1 MSDIVSTSNK
11 NQNATTSANHAHDFR
26 SLWNY
31 FFDFSNNDMD
41 NIEPK
46 IDITDN
52 KTSVMVVAE
61 IPGIKEEDIDLK
73 ISEDGYLTISGEK
86 QNITEE
92 NSKNNYFKEISYGL
106 FKRTIPLPWDLDYS
120 ASEAEY
126 ENGVLTLRIPKSQ
139 TEKQKFKKIN
149 IKKKN
154 TDKTDLKESG
164 TQKNS
169 WFIFLFNYIYV
180 YKINTDCDNI
190 VYRSLIFSN
199 FIKKFKPFC

>member
-1 MSDIVSTSNK
+1 MTDMVSSSGKSNVPVTS
-11 NQNATTSANHAHDFR
+11 TNHSHDFR

-31 FFDFSNNDMD
+31 FFDLGNSNMG

-61 IPGIKEEDIDLK
+61 MPGINEKDIDLK

-86 QNITEE
+86 QNITE
-92 NSKNNYFKEISYGL
+92 NSYRNNYFKEISYGM
-106 FKRTIPLPWDLDYS
+106 FKRTIPLPWDLDYT

-126 ENGVLTLRIPKSQ
+126 ENGVLTLYIPKSQ

-154 TDKTDLKESG
+154 NATDLKESAN
-164 TQKNS
+164 QKNS
-169 WFIFLFNYIYV
+169 WFIFLFNYI
-180 YKINTDCDNI
+180 
-190 VYRSLIFSN
+190 
-199 FIKKFKPFC
+199 